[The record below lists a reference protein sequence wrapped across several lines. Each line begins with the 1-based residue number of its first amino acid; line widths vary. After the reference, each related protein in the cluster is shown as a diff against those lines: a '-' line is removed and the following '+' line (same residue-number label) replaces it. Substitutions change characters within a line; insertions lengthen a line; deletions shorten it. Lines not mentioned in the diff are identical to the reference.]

1 MKKRD
6 VPGKLK
12 DEILNYLAESL
23 SFIKTIQ
30 EFPTV
35 TIEDIQEILRHAA
48 KSGRGNPESDI
59 SLGISD
65 FVLYTDGACRGNPGE
80 AGAGAVIQDRE
91 GNVINEKKAYLG
103 ISTNNVAEYMGMVL
117 GLKEVLKLGGTVVHI
132 FSDSELMVK
141 QLEGHYSVKSKSL
154 MVLYSEVK
162 ELLKK
167 FVGYDINHIDRG
179 KNHYADRLANEAID
193 EKIQDSDLISVPN

>member
-12 DEILNYLAESL
+12 DEILNHLAESL

-35 TIEDIQEILRHAA
+35 TIEDIQEILRNAA
-48 KSGRGNPESDI
+48 KPGRGNSESHI

-103 ISTNNVAEYMGMVL
+103 ISTNNAAEYMGLIL
-117 GLKEVLKLGGTVVHI
+117 GLKEVLKLGGTIVHI

-141 QLEGHYSVKSKSL
+141 QLEGNYRVKSKNL
-154 MVLYSEVK
+154 MVLYNEVK
-162 ELLKK
+162 ELLKN

-179 KNHYADRLANEAID
+179 KNHHADKLANEAID
-193 EKIQDSDLISVPN
+193 EKVQSVDLISVSN